1 MFWYMP
7 FLSTTITSSHTSHCV
22 VSKTKSS
29 ALLQSSDYHT
39 LEHDW
44 NTSGKGSK
52 IPYGKGSNKKKRE
65 NNSAMEELCDNQG
78 AQCHSIKLMNEY
90 CEDLPLW
97 PSDDAFLNDVMSRLT
112 TRLQKSLRA
121 LARRFNAHFSW
132 DTGWDDSE
140 REVRHCRHMKSA
152 FRRLKDELGPEWKV
166 TMSLW
171 ECSEDVQHKVELDM

>member
-39 LEHDW
+39 LLGEHDW

-52 IPYGKGSNKKKRE
+52 IPYGKGSNKKERE

-78 AQCHSIKLMNEY
+78 AQCHSIKLMNDY
-90 CEDLPLW
+90 CEDSMPFLMTWCPALQRDCKS
-97 PSDDAFLNDVMSRLT
+97 PSVHWRDGSMHTSVGIRDGTIQSG
-112 TRLQKSLRA
+112 
-121 LARRFNAHFSW
+121 RFGTAG
-132 DTGWDDSE
+132 T
-140 REVRHCRHMKSA
+140 
-152 FRRLKDELGPEWKV
+152 WKV
-166 TMSLW
+166 RFEDWRMSLGR
-171 ECSEDVQHKVELDM
+171 SGR